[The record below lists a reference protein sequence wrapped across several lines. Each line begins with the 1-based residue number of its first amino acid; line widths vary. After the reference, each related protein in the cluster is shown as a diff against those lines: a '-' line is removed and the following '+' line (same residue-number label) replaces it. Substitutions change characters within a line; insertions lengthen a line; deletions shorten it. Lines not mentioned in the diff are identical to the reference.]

1 MYKTINEIKTA
12 GKSGIKVVQI
22 NKYNRE
28 TNKTR
33 LDAFLAEL
41 KENGYENILV
51 TETESEYQIKTRSN
65 KTHVAKYYNVW
76 RGEGEN
82 PYYKVVQYAE
92 EQNPGALVS
101 NPRIDPEDSNF
112 ILVDVYG
119 KLENYSIHKW
129 NKSPVEFGEV
139 FIRSHDYY
147 FVPENFDG
155 KECHKQFG
163 QSLKS
168 ENLIKEDGY
177 IVGWVV
183 KEVGTENVFIEYR
196 FSGQ

>member
-1 MYKTINEIKTA
+1 MYKTINEIKTV
-12 GKSGIKVVQI
+12 GKSGIKVVRI

-28 TNKTR
+28 TNKPR

-41 KENGYENILV
+41 GKDGCSNVLV

-65 KTHVAKYYNVW
+65 KTHVAKYYNAW

-82 PYYKVVQYAE
+82 PYYKVVQHAE

-129 NKSPVEFGEV
+129 DRNPVEFGTV
-139 FIRSHDYY
+139 TIRSNDYY
-147 FVPENFDG
+147 FVPEGKIG
-155 KECHKQFG
+155 KEFG

-183 KEVGTENVFIEYR
+183 KEVGTENVFMEYR
-196 FSGQ
+196 FSGE